1 MRKLYGPL
9 LAACLVAFPS
19 SGASAQERQI
29 IRMETTQG
37 MPMMP
42 GGPRDFK
49 TGTGRIRGRIL
60 SAETGQPLRR
70 VQVRIMGPNIA
81 FKTMLT
87 DADGRY
93 EFPELPAG
101 RFTISA
107 TKSGFVSVQYG
118 QTRPFES
125 GKPIELAEAQV
136 IDKADIAL
144 PRGSVIAGRI
154 VDEFGEPIADA
165 MVSAMRSVWSG
176 GRRRLQPAGRVGQ
189 TNDLGQYR
197 IFGLPPGDYFVSA
210 TFRSAETG
218 MLMDIGMVTGAT
230 TAAQASGYAPTYYP
244 GTTSAPEAQRV
255 RLALGQEISGT
266 DFALAPVRLAR
277 VSGLVVRSDGRP
289 ASGTIVTLMPR
300 AADNM
305 FAMMDRGGRT
315 DANGNFTI
323 TGVTPGDYTLQVR
336 GMSFTTMSSASGDQ
350 MTFTARVGGPDTDGA
365 QEAEFGSMPVT
376 VAGED
381 VANVTIV
388 TTKGG
393 SAAGRVTFDGSA
405 QPASLTGIRVTAVS
419 TDNEPTIMFPALPGQ
434 TPPGSLQADG
444 SFELRGLAGTRL
456 VRVQGLPP
464 GWVLKSVA
472 IDGQDV
478 TDTGFEFKPGAA
490 ISGVDVVVTNKTT
503 EVNGTVTTANGRP
516 VTDFTLV
523 LFADDPAKWTLPQTR
538 HVAAARPDQDG
549 RVKVRNLPAGDYYA
563 IAVEYLAQG
572 EWGDPEVLERL
583 KGKATRITLTEGET
597 EALVLKLTPS

>member
-19 SGASAQERQI
+19 PDGAAQERQI

-49 TGTGRIRGRIL
+49 TGTGRIRGRIV
-60 SAETGQPLRR
+60 SAEIGQPVRR
-70 VQVRIMGPNIA
+70 VQVRIMGQNIA

-93 EFPELPAG
+93 EFTELPAG

-144 PRGSVIAGRI
+144 PRGSVVAGRI

-165 MVSAMRSVWSG
+165 IVSAMRSVWSG
-176 GRRRLQPAGRVGQ
+176 GKRRLQPAGRVGQ

-197 IFGLPPGDYFVSA
+197 IFGLPPGDYYVSA

-230 TAAQASGYAPTYYP
+230 TAAQTSGYAPTYYP

-255 RLALGQEISGT
+255 RLALGQEVSGT

-277 VSGLVVRSDGRP
+277 VSGTVVRSDGRP

-300 AADNM
+300 ATDNM

-315 DANGNFTI
+315 DANGSFNI
-323 TGVTPGDYTLQVR
+323 TSVSPGDYTLQVR
-336 GMSFTTMSSASGDQ
+336 GMSVTTMSSASGDQ
-350 MTFTARVGGPDTDGA
+350 MTFTARVGGPDGDGA

-376 VAGED
+376 VAGDD
-381 VANVTIV
+381 VANVMIV

-405 QPASLTGIRVTAVS
+405 QPTSLAGIRVTAVS
-419 TDNEPTIMFPALPGQ
+419 TDNEPTIMFPALPDQ

-490 ISGVDVVVTNKTT
+490 ISGVDVVVTSKTT
-503 EVNGTVTTANGRP
+503 EVSGTATTSNGQP

-538 HVAAARPDQDG
+538 HVTAARPDQEG
-549 RVKVRNLPAGDYYA
+549 RVRVRNLPAGDYYA

-583 KGKATRITLTEGET
+583 KGRATRVTLSEGESK
-597 EALVLKLTPS
+597 ALVLKIEKL